1 MDQIFTLQ
9 ALVQKYLSKKGGRFY
24 IFYVDMSKAFDR
36 ISHSCLFYRLITEG
50 IHGIFLYV
58 LTNMY
63 EKLKSSVQVEC
74 GFTSYFDCKTGTR
87 QGCMLS
93 PFIFSIYLN
102 ELINSLN
109 KTRIYLSETYP
120 CVNIL
125 LYADDIDICADTVGN
140 LQSQIECLDVFCKN
154 WDMKVNL
161 SKSKV
166 MVFRNGG
173 IVRLN
178 EKCFFQ
184 GKQIETVSYYKYLG
198 LLISTRMNW
207 SMAIRTL
214 SEQARKAMF
223 KIINIE
229 KQCNGLPPKTSLLL
243 FDKLIKAVLLYE
255 SDIWGF
261 QSNYYIEKIQLNYCK
276 LLLGVKSSANTS
288 AVLGECGRLPLSID
302 FKCKCV
308 KYWLKLITFI
318 I

>member
-1 MDQIFTLQ
+1 
-9 ALVQKYLSKKGGRFY
+9 
-24 IFYVDMSKAFDR
+24 
-36 ISHSCLFYRLITEG
+36 
-50 IHGIFLYV
+50 
-58 LTNMY
+58 
-63 EKLKSSVQVEC
+63 
-74 GFTSYFDCKTGTR
+74 
-87 QGCMLS
+87 
-93 PFIFSIYLN
+93 
-102 ELINSLN
+102 
-109 KTRIYLSETYP
+109 
-120 CVNIL
+120 
-125 LYADDIDICADTVGN
+125 
-140 LQSQIECLDVFCKN
+140 
-154 WDMKVNL
+154 
-161 SKSKV
+161 

-276 LLLGVKSSANTS
+276 LLLGVKSSTNTS